1 MTDKNTAK
9 INRRDAIKLTATSV
23 AGATAAAALWVSPNA
38 AAADPAMRTTGTG
51 PGHVVKVH
59 MPGMRIGAYPHP
71 DAARNMVDRAVT
83 ELTGESSVKA
93 AWHRFISP
101 TDKIGIKINCLGT
114 RWVSSMKEVVFAIVD
129 SLRDAGVPNENMVI
143 FDMFASNMMGGR
155 YDQQPIAKKVR
166 VLAHKDV
173 GQYGDWVKAGP
184 AKAKFTKL
192 FLDCDS
198 VINVP
203 PIKDHDLAGVTCC
216 MKNVTFGCV
225 EKPHINHDVVNEAMA
240 HLWALEE
247 VRSRIKLNIID
258 GSTILYD
265 GGPKA
270 NRRALVP
277 HESIYATTDPV
288 AMDTIAYELIENL
301 RKQNGLRTLNE
312 VKRGPHFLKMATN
325 LGLGVGDR
333 KDIRL
338 QTVDLPKFVGNP
350 A

>member
-1 MTDKNTAK
+1 MTDKTK
-9 INRRDAIKLTATSV
+9 HTMNRRDAIKLTAASV
-23 AGATAAAALWVSPNA
+23 AGATAAATFGFSTETKAETRVS
-38 AAADPAMRTTGTG
+38 TTGTG

-59 MPGMRIGAYPHP
+59 MPGMRVGAYPHP
-71 DAARNMVDRAVT
+71 DAARMMVDRALT
-83 ELTGESSVKA
+83 ALTGESSVKN

-101 TDKIGIKINCLGT
+101 DEKIGIKVNCLGT
-114 RWVSSMKEVVFAIVD
+114 RWVSSMKEVVFAIAD
-129 SLRDAGVPNENMVI
+129 SLRDAGVPNENMLI

-155 YDQQPIAKKVR
+155 YDQQPNPRKIR
-166 VLAHKDV
+166 VLAHKDYNR
-173 GQYGDWVKAGP
+173 YGEWKTAGP

-198 VINVP
+198 IINVP

-225 EKPHINHDVVNEAMA
+225 EKPHINHEKVNEALA
-240 HLWALEE
+240 HLWSLED
-247 VRSRIKLNIID
+247 VRSRVKLNIID

-277 HESIYATTDPV
+277 HECIYATTDPV
-288 AMDTIAYELIENL
+288 AMDSVAYELIENL
-301 RKQNGLRTLNE
+301 RKQNGLRPLND
-312 VKRGPHFLKMATN
+312 VKRGPHFLKMAAD
-325 LGLGVGDR
+325 LGLGVDDR
-333 KDIRL
+333 KNIHL